1 MSVPKYSFS
10 LFILTLLLVISPSD
24 RSPAGAQ
31 AAPPL
36 DFRLIYRA
44 AQLASHAY
52 DKRSKILVRY
62 GARITRVA
70 TPGKTNVQ
78 YVLLHDHQRRIQII
92 AVRGTV
98 DDTNWKLD
106 RDKRIVRDGRS
117 GVMLHR
123 GFRRAADTIFDDVRQ
138 RLRPDYTTYLTGH
151 SLGGAVAAI
160 LGIYLWDEEAL
171 RLGGIYTFGQPK
183 FTNLQG
189 ATAYRNL
196 PILRV
201 VYQNDTVPLLP
212 DQTRGDKQQFVHIG
226 PVLNLLTGPYY
237 LYGTAKQATQFS
249 KRSFR
254 KMLFQISLPDHKMKW
269 YLQSLRDK
277 QDGTR
282 RVRFRD
288 RNRHI
293 TRHKYGS
300 GVDTALP
307 KRQYNFN
314 HHN

>member
-1 MSVPKYSFS
+1 VSALKYSFFLS
-10 LFILTLLLVISPSD
+10 VLTLLVMISPLSH
-24 RSPAGAQ
+24 STAGAQ
-31 AAPPL
+31 NSPPV
-36 DFRLIYRA
+36 DFKLIYRA
-44 AQLASHAY
+44 AQLARHAY
-52 DKRSKILVRY
+52 DKKSKILVRY
-62 GARITRVA
+62 GANITRVA
-70 TPGKTNVQ
+70 TPGNTNVQ
-78 YVLLHDHQRRIQII
+78 YILLHDHQRRIQNV

-106 RDKRIVRDGRS
+106 RDKRIVRDGKS
-117 GVMLHR
+117 GVLLHR
-123 GFRRAADTIFDDVRQ
+123 GFRRAAETIYRDVKP
-138 RLRPDYTTYLTGH
+138 LLNPAYTTYLTGH

-160 LGIYLWDEEAL
+160 LGIYLWDDAF

-189 ATAYRNL
+189 ATAYRDL

-212 DQTRGDKQQFVHIG
+212 DQTRGDKKQFVHIG

-249 KRSFR
+249 RRSFR

-277 QDGTR
+277 QSGAK

-288 RNRHI
+288 RNRYI

-300 GVDTALP
+300 GVDTTPP
-307 KRQYNFN
+307 KRQFNFN

>member
-1 MSVPKYSFS
+1 MSALKYSFFLS
-10 LFILTLLLVISPSD
+10 VLTLLVMISPLSH
-24 RSPAGAQ
+24 STAGAQ
-31 AAPPL
+31 NSPPV
-36 DFRLIYRA
+36 DFKLIYRA
-44 AQLASHAY
+44 AQLARHAY
-52 DKRSKILVRY
+52 DKKSKILVRY
-62 GARITRVA
+62 GANITRVA
-70 TPGKTNVQ
+70 TPGNTNVQ
-78 YVLLHDHQRRIQII
+78 YILLHDHQRRIQNV

-106 RDKRIVRDGRS
+106 RDKRIVRDGKS
-117 GVMLHR
+117 GVLLHR
-123 GFRRAADTIFDDVRQ
+123 GFRRAAETIYRDVKP
-138 RLRPDYTTYLTGH
+138 LLNPAYTTYLTGH

-160 LGIYLWDEEAL
+160 LGIYLWDDAF

-189 ATAYRNL
+189 ATAYRDL

-212 DQTRGDKQQFVHIG
+212 DQTRGDKKQFVHIG

-249 KRSFR
+249 RRSFR

-277 QDGTR
+277 QSGAK

-288 RNRHI
+288 RNRYI

-300 GVDTALP
+300 GVDTTPP
-307 KRQYNFN
+307 KRQFNFN

>member
-1 MSVPKYSFS
+1 MSALKCSFFLS
-10 LFILTLLLVISPSD
+10 VLTLLVMISPLSH
-24 RSPAGAQ
+24 SPAGAQ
-31 AAPPL
+31 NSPPV
-36 DFRLIYRA
+36 DFKLIYRA
-44 AQLASHAY
+44 AQLARHAY
-52 DKRSKILVRY
+52 DKKSKILVRY
-62 GARITRVA
+62 GANITRVA
-70 TPGKTNVQ
+70 TPGNTNVQ
-78 YVLLHDHQRRIQII
+78 YILLHDHQRRIQIV

-106 RDKRIVRDGRS
+106 RDKRIVKDGKS
-117 GVMLHR
+117 GVLLHR
-123 GFRRAADTIFDDVRQ
+123 GFRRAAETIYRDVKP
-138 RLRPDYTTYLTGH
+138 LLNPAYTTYLTGH

-160 LGIYLWDEEAL
+160 LGIYLWDDAF

-189 ATAYRNL
+189 ATAYRDL

-249 KRSFR
+249 RRSFR

-277 QDGTR
+277 QSGAK

-288 RNRHI
+288 RNRYI

-300 GVDTALP
+300 GVDTTPP
-307 KRQYNFN
+307 KRQFNFN

>member
-1 MSVPKYSFS
+1 MSVPKYS
-10 LFILTLLLVISPSD
+10 LFLSILTLLLVISPSG

-36 DFRLIYRA
+36 DFKLIYRA
-44 AQLASHAY
+44 AQLSSHAY
-52 DKRSKILVRY
+52 DGKRRILARY
-62 GARITRVA
+62 GANVTRVA
-70 TPGKTNVQ
+70 TPGNTNVQ
-78 YVLLHDHQRRIQII
+78 YILLHDHQRRRQII

-106 RDKRIVRDGRS
+106 RDRRIVRDGRS
-117 GVMLHR
+117 GVLLHR
-123 GFRRAADTIFDDVRQ
+123 GFRRAADTIFKDIKP
-138 RLRPDYTTYLTGH
+138 RLKAGYTTYLTGH

-160 LGIYLWDEEAL
+160 LGIYLWDDAFK
-171 RLGGIYTFGQPK
+171 LGGIYTFGQPK

-189 ATAYRNL
+189 ATIYRDL

-212 DQTRGDKQQFVHIG
+212 DRTRGDKQQFVHIG

-254 KMLFQISLPDHKMKW
+254 RMLFQISLPDHKMKW

-277 QDGTR
+277 QAGTK

-288 RNRHI
+288 RNKYI

-300 GVDTALP
+300 GVDTTPP
-307 KRQYNFN
+307 KRQFNFN

>member
-1 MSVPKYSFS
+1 MSALKCSFFLS
-10 LFILTLLLVISPSD
+10 VLTLLVMISPLSH
-24 RSPAGAQ
+24 SPAGAQ
-31 AAPPL
+31 NSPPV
-36 DFRLIYRA
+36 DFKLIYRA
-44 AQLASHAY
+44 AQLARHAY
-52 DKRSKILVRY
+52 DKKSKILVRY
-62 GARITRVA
+62 GANITRVA
-70 TPGKTNVQ
+70 TPGNTNVQ
-78 YVLLHDHQRRIQII
+78 YVLLHDHQRLIQII

-98 DDTNWKLD
+98 DEANWKLD
-106 RDKRIVRDGRS
+106 RDKRVVRDGRA
-117 GVMLHR
+117 GVLLHR
-123 GFRRAADTIFDDVRQ
+123 GFRRAADTIFQDVKPW
-138 RLRPDYTTYLTGH
+138 LKPDYTTYLTGH

-160 LGIYLWDEEAL
+160 LGIYLWDEAFK
-171 RLGGIYTFGQPK
+171 LGGIYTFGQPK
-183 FTNLQG
+183 FTNLRG
-189 ATAYRNL
+189 AKAYRDL

-237 LYGTAKQATQFS
+237 LYGSAKQATQFS
-249 KRSFR
+249 RRSFR

-277 QDGTR
+277 QAGAK

-288 RNRHI
+288 RNRYI

-300 GVDTALP
+300 GMDTTRP
-307 KRQYNFN
+307 KRQFNFN

>member
-1 MSVPKYSFS
+1 MSALKYSFF
-10 LFILTLLLVISPSD
+10 LCILTLLLVMSPLG

-31 AAPPL
+31 NSPPV
-36 DFRLIYRA
+36 DFKLIYQA
-44 AQLASHAY
+44 VQLASHAY
-52 DKRSKILVRY
+52 DKKSKILVRY
-62 GARITRVA
+62 GAKTARVA

-78 YVLLHDHQRRIQII
+78 YILLHDHQRRTQII

-106 RDKRIVRDGRS
+106 RDKRIVRDDRS
-117 GVMLHR
+117 GVLLHR
-123 GFRRAADTIFDDVRQ
+123 GFRQAADAIFQDIKP
-138 RLRPDYTTYLTGH
+138 RLKPDYTTYLTGH

-160 LGIYLWDEEAL
+160 LGIYLWDEAFK
-171 RLGGIYTFGQPK
+171 LGGIYTFGQPK

-189 ATAYRNL
+189 ATTYRNL
-196 PILRV
+196 PLLRV
-201 VYQNDTVPLLP
+201 VYQNDTVSLLP
-212 DQTRGDKQQFVHIG
+212 NETRGDKQQFVHIG

-237 LYGTAKQATQFS
+237 LYGTAEQATQFS
-249 KRSFR
+249 ENSFR
-254 KMLFQISLPDHKMKW
+254 KMLFQISLPDHKIKW

-277 QDGTR
+277 QAGTK

-288 RNRHI
+288 RNKYI

-300 GVDTALP
+300 GVDTTPP

-314 HHN
+314 HHS

>member
-1 MSVPKYSFS
+1 MSTLKSC
-10 LFILTLLLVISPSD
+10 LLLCVLALLVMVSPSAVP
-24 RSPAGAQ
+24 PAGAQ
-31 AAPPL
+31 NSPPV

-44 AQLASHAY
+44 AQLARHAY
-52 DKRSKILVRY
+52 DKEPKILARY
-62 GARITRVA
+62 GANITRVA

-78 YVLLHDHQRRIQII
+78 YVLLHDHQRRLQII

-98 DDTNWKLD
+98 DDVNWKLD
-106 RDKRIVRDGRS
+106 RDRRVVRDGRS

-123 GFRRAADTIFDDVRQ
+123 GFRRAADTIFKDVKPW
-138 RLRPDYTTYLTGH
+138 LKPDYTTYLTGH

-160 LGIYLWDEEAL
+160 LGIYMWDEAIS
-171 RLGGIYTFGQPK
+171 LGGIYTFGQPK
-183 FTNLQG
+183 FTNSQG
-189 ATAYRNL
+189 AKTYSDL
-196 PILRV
+196 PLLRV

-212 DQTRGDKQQFVHIG
+212 DRTRGDKQLFVHIG

-254 KMLFQISLPDHKMKW
+254 RMLFQISLPDHKMKW

-277 QDGTR
+277 QAGTK

-300 GVDTALP
+300 GVDTRP
-307 KRQYNFN
+307 PRRQYNFN

>member
-1 MSVPKYSFS
+1 M
-10 LFILTLLLVISPSD
+10 
-24 RSPAGAQ
+24 
-31 AAPPL
+31 
-36 DFRLIYRA
+36 
-44 AQLASHAY
+44 
-52 DKRSKILVRY
+52 
-62 GARITRVA
+62 
-70 TPGKTNVQ
+70 
-78 YVLLHDHQRRIQII
+78 
-92 AVRGTV
+92 
-98 DDTNWKLD
+98 
-106 RDKRIVRDGRS
+106 
-117 GVMLHR
+117 
-123 GFRRAADTIFDDVRQ
+123 
-138 RLRPDYTTYLTGH
+138 
-151 SLGGAVAAI
+151 
-160 LGIYLWDEEAL
+160 GIYLWDDAFK
-171 RLGGIYTFGQPK
+171 LGGIYTFGQPK

-189 ATAYRNL
+189 ATAYRDL

-249 KRSFR
+249 RRSFR

-277 QDGTR
+277 QSGAK

-288 RNRHI
+288 RNRYI

-300 GVDTALP
+300 GVDTTPP
-307 KRQYNFN
+307 KRQFNFN

>member
-1 MSVPKYSFS
+1 MFM
-10 LFILTLLLVISPSD
+10 LTLLLVMSPLS
-24 RSPAGAQ
+24 RSPAVAQ
-31 AAPPL
+31 NSPPIN
-36 DFRLIYRA
+36 FKLIYQA
-44 AQLASHAY
+44 AQLARHAY
-52 DKRSKILVRY
+52 DKKSTILVRY
-62 GARITRVA
+62 GAKITRVA
-70 TPGKTNVQ
+70 TPGNTKVQ
-78 YVLLHDHQRRIQII
+78 YVLLHDHQRRTQII

-98 DDTNWKLD
+98 SDANWKLD
-106 RDKRIVRDGRS
+106 RDKRIVRDGRA
-117 GVMLHR
+117 GVRLHR
-123 GFRRAADTIFDDVRQ
+123 GFRRAAGTIYRDVKP
-138 RLRPDYTTYLTGH
+138 LLDPAYTTYLTGH

-160 LGIYLWDEEAL
+160 LGIYLWDDAFK
-171 RLGGIYTFGQPK
+171 LGGIYTFGQPK

-189 ATAYRNL
+189 ATTYRNL

-237 LYGTAKQATQFS
+237 LYGAAKQATQFS

-277 QDGTR
+277 QAGAK

-300 GVDTALP
+300 GVDTTPP

>member
-1 MSVPKYSFS
+1 MPVPKYSFL
-10 LFILTLLLVISPSD
+10 LFILTLLLLMSPPG
-24 RSPAGAQ
+24 RSSAGAQ
-31 AAPPL
+31 TAPPL
-36 DFRLIYRA
+36 DFKLIYRA
-44 AQLASHAY
+44 AQLSRHAY
-52 DKRSKILVRY
+52 HSKAQIQARY
-62 GARITRVA
+62 GANITRVA

-78 YVLLHDHQRRIQII
+78 YILLHDHQNRRQII

-106 RDKRIVRDGRS
+106 RDRRVVRDGRS
-117 GVMLHR
+117 GVLLHR
-123 GFRRAADTIFDDVRQ
+123 GFRRAADTIFKDVKPW
-138 RLRPDYTTYLTGH
+138 LKPDYTTYLTGH

-160 LGIYLWDEEAL
+160 LGIYLWDDAF
-171 RLGGIYTFGQPK
+171 RLGAIYTFGQPK
-183 FTNLQG
+183 FTNQQG
-189 ATAYRNL
+189 AEIYSDL
-196 PILRV
+196 PLLRI

-254 KMLFQISLPDHKMKW
+254 RMLFQISLPDHKMKW

-277 QDGTR
+277 QDGVK

-288 RNRHI
+288 RNRYI

-300 GVDTALP
+300 GVDTTLP
-307 KRQYNFN
+307 KRQFNFN